1 MRYLKLYEA
10 FSSNTLSK
18 LYKHLKKKNASN
30 ESLNKFKEDMGVIV
44 KSFDI
49 PIDKISDEDVS
60 YISRRKALPLK
71 SEAKNDSGIWAIKFW
86 FDKDGEYIGTSG
98 TGNAKFAT
106 SNVPSSG
113 SYHSKPYSK
122 VQWDKIRKSITF
134 GFPKNGYLI
143 PVLHDEYDQL
153 KTGDEVIACLCD
165 SDEYDDDDYVESK
178 VDRLVCGKIF
188 LDDNSRVYF
197 IHDDSIAVGSE
208 PNNSPSVEYPDIEW
222 GDYSWRIADTNKN
235 PGSDHFNLHKVIKS
249 DTPLAYY
256 SEKNDKNDEE
266 VGIQP
271 FEFNLSLEEIEDNK
285 LILSDWSGNIDE
297 KNKIEKEADFAV
309 ILFVDEILS
318 RGLKSKSVTS
328 GERKEAR
335 EGATALMSDED
346 FKQANIEKYL
356 NQLVEKIG
364 ITPESVELKNLQK
377 VAATIMSTGISDSY
391 ALFSI
396 MSRDF
401 RAIDNLTY
409 QLKRLISSVS
419 LQNPE
424 MIKFVYNEFVGDY
437 RRIKKHASDAY
448 KSKKA
453 SMDMLKEFDYLKP
466 LYDSILRIS
475 NKISKGIVSKEIT
488 RGEDLKKIL
497 FKLESIESM
506 MRDNDFELSRE
517 FRDFS
522 ENVRYGVSHLDM
534 VISRIENMDGEYCT
548 LTNDNNKTKLQIDL
562 EKLKEIESYIDDI
575 MK

>member
-18 LYKHLKKKNASN
+18 LYKYLKKKNASN
-30 ESLNKFKEDMGVIV
+30 KSLNQFKEDMGVIA

-49 PIDKISDEDVS
+49 PMDKISDEDVS
-60 YISRRKALPLK
+60 YISRRKALTLR

-106 SNVPSSG
+106 SNVPSPS
-113 SYHSKPYSK
+113 SYNSKPYSK
-122 VQWDKIRKSITF
+122 AQWDKIKKSMTF
-134 GFPKNGYLI
+134 GFPKTGYLI

-153 KTGDEVIACLCD
+153 KTGDEVIGCLCD
-165 SDEYDDDDYVESK
+165 PEEYDDYPESR
-178 VDRLVCGKIF
+178 VDRLICGKIF
-188 LDDNSRVYF
+188 LDGNGQVYF
-197 IHDDSIAVGSE
+197 IHDDDVAEGSE
-208 PNNSPSVEYPDIEW
+208 PRNRPSEEYPDIEW
-222 GDYSWRIADTNKN
+222 GDYSWSIASSDKN
-235 PGSDHFNLHKVIKS
+235 PGGDHFNLHKVIKS
-249 DTPLAYY
+249 DTPISYY
-256 SEKNDKNDEE
+256 IEKSDNEDSNN
-266 VGIQP
+266 P

-309 ILFVDEILS
+309 ILYVDGILS
-318 RGLKSKSVTS
+318 RGLKSKSATS
-328 GERKEAR
+328 EERKETR
-335 EGATALMSDED
+335 KGAIALMSDED

-391 ALFSI
+391 ALFSV
-396 MSRDF
+396 MSRDY
-401 RAIDNLTY
+401 RAIYNLAD

-424 MIKFVYNEFVGDY
+424 MIKFVYNEFLNDY
-437 RRIKKHASDAY
+437 RRSKKNASYAY

-453 SMDMLKEFDYLKP
+453 SMDMLKEREYLKP

-497 FKLESIESM
+497 YKLESIESM
-506 MRDNDFELSRE
+506 MRDDDFELSRQ
-517 FRDFS
+517 FREFS
-522 ENVRYGVSHLDM
+522 ENVRYGVSDSDM
-534 VISRIENMDGEYCT
+534 VIGRLGNMDGDYST
-548 LTNDNNKTKLQIDL
+548 LTNDNKTTLLEMDL
-562 EKLKEIESYIDDI
+562 KKLKEIESYVDDI

>member
-30 ESLNKFKEDMGVIV
+30 KSLNQFKEDMEVIA

-49 PIDKISDEDVS
+49 PMDKISDEDVS
-60 YISRRKALPLK
+60 YLSRRKALPLK
-71 SEAKNDSGIWAIKFW
+71 SDAKNDSGIWAIKFW

-106 SNVPSSG
+106 SFAPNSG
-113 SYHSKPYSK
+113 SFHSKPYSK
-122 VQWDKIRKSITF
+122 AQWDKIRKSMTY
-134 GFPKNGYLI
+134 GFPKTGYLI
-143 PVLHDEYDQL
+143 PVLNDEYDQL

-165 SDEYDDDDYVESK
+165 SEEYDDYPEAR
-178 VDRLVCGKIF
+178 VDRLICGKIF
-188 LDDNSRVYF
+188 LDYNGQVYF
-197 IHDDSIAVGSE
+197 IHDDNIADGSS
-208 PNNSPSVEYPDIEW
+208 PNNSPSEEYPDIEW
-222 GDYSWRIADTNKN
+222 GDYTWSIAFSNKN

-249 DTPLAYY
+249 DSPISYY
-256 SEKNDKNDEE
+256 SEKNDNDEV
-266 VGIQP
+266 VGKNP

-285 LILSDWSGNIDE
+285 LILSDWLGNIDE

-318 RGLKSKSVTS
+318 RGLKSKSTTS

-506 MRDNDFELSRE
+506 MRDNDFELSSE

-522 ENVRYGVSHLDM
+522 VNVRYGVSHLDM